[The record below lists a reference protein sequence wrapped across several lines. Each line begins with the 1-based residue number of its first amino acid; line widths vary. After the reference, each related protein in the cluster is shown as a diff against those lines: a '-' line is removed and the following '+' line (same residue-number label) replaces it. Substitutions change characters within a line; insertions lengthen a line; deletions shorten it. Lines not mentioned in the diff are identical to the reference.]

1 MPVTI
6 RSHAYEG
13 VTVATRTHNRW
24 PTWIVVVAVLLLI
37 PVIVWALSMVMSIL
51 AAVSIG
57 VVIAVV
63 AIVALFIWL
72 KKRVG

>member
-1 MPVTI
+1 M
-6 RSHAYEG
+6 
-13 VTVATRTHNRW
+13 ATRTHNRW